1 MKNYTTTD
9 TSKKLLTTLLAIFL
23 VLGVTYT
30 QVSFSTLLQEQAV
43 GPDGLRRCSS
53 VEVNAIR
60 QLNNPG
66 LPSIQVFEEWL
77 APKIAE
83 YKAEK
88 NKGPEK
94 NLVIQIPVVIHIL
107 HNGEPIGTAPNI
119 TDAQAL
125 SQIQVLNE
133 DFRKVFGSRGYNE
146 NPVGADLE
154 IEFVMAQTAPDG
166 SATNGI
172 NRRNINQ
179 DGVTVDDLENT
190 IKPATIWEAT
200 EYMNMW
206 SVKFVTPDDS
216 TLGYA
221 QFPEGSGLA
230 GLPTSGE
237 SSTTDGVVIRY
248 QSFGTSDLDDGTFI
262 LDAPYD
268 LGRTA
273 THEVGH
279 WIGLRHI
286 WGDGLGCNLGAPIPG
301 CSCSEDDFCE
311 DTPNSDMANYG
322 CPEDKTSP
330 CDLPNAPTADMVE
343 NYMDYSDDP
352 CMNIFTQDQK
362 TRARTVML
370 NSPRRMELPFS
381 PALFPPQ
388 SYVAFTT
395 ARSSVSE
402 GSSCNVRQVAV
413 GLEISKIPTGTVTV
427 TVAVV
432 GGSADGD
439 DYELTNNT
447 IIFSSETSTSAN
459 LLVSIQED
467 SNIETLESIN
477 LEIIDVS
484 GAGVAA
490 NYRQEHT
497 LFLADDDDPPL
508 LAGWQ
513 PNVTLFQEGFSAGL
527 GSWTQQSIGGANV
540 TWVAGSPMTGLVQSV
555 YISRT
560 DLPGNLHSYDGMT
573 GANVMLIS
581 PLIDASSFSNLELS
595 FDYVC
600 FGEQDATSGDLFD
613 YGTVLFSTDNGQNWT
628 LIGEPLV
635 NEPMATDMS
644 LALPAA
650 ANGCANLRLAFRW
663 ENDELVALDPPLNI
677 DNVRLRGSSRAP
689 VSVQEEVNTSN
700 PPAYDFGPFATLNVY
715 DPNSGR
721 LLMILENESDFD
733 FGCTQVTIDRSRTS
747 AGANAVTFWNN
758 QTSDALAAKTFQV
771 ITENIPNTFQLVTA
785 RMYFTQA
792 EIIAWEIATGRSRT
806 QMQIVT
812 VADHPISAV
821 NSTNFGDFT
830 IALEPTLYGTFN
842 TSNITLE
849 AQLNTFLN
857 VGLGAGVAGSPLPV
871 NLVSF
876 EARLQENTRT
886 QLQWVTAG
894 EVDNDYFTVEHSTN
908 GRDFTVIGEQKGAG
922 DIDQEKSYQF
932 YHDQPQ
938 AGQNYYRLTQ
948 YDYSGE
954 FTYSPIKIV
963 ARTMSEMQVKAYP
976 NPVRS
981 NLTITPLA
989 TVLSDFEVRILDT
1002 RGGIVQNL
1010 TLSSGTSQTIDI
1022 SRLQPGIY
1030 FLNWRSA
1037 ASTGTTTI
1045 VKE

>member
-1 MKNYTTTD
+1 
-9 TSKKLLTTLLAIFL
+9 
-23 VLGVTYT
+23 
-30 QVSFSTLLQEQAV
+30 
-43 GPDGLRRCSS
+43 
-53 VEVNAIR
+53 VNAIR
-60 QLNNPG
+60 QLNNPNI
-66 LPSIQVFEEWL
+66 PSIQAFEEWL

-83 YKAEK
+83 YKTEK
-88 NKGPEK
+88 NNGPEK
-94 NLVIQIPVVIHIL
+94 NLVIQIPVVVHIL

-119 TDAQAL
+119 TDAQVL
-125 SQIQVLNE
+125 SQIQVMNE
-133 DFRKVFGSRGYNE
+133 DFRKAFGSRGYND

-154 IEFVMAQTAPDG
+154 IEFVMAKTAPDG
-166 SATNGI
+166 TATNGI

-206 SVKFVTPDDS
+206 SVKFVAPDDS

-221 QFPEGSGLA
+221 QFPEGSGLE

-237 SSTTDGVVIRY
+237 EATTDGVVIRY

-286 WGDGLGCNLGAPIPG
+286 WGDGLGCNLGLPIPG

-330 CDLPNAPTADMVE
+330 CNLIEDPMADPTSDMVE

-352 CMNIFTQDQK
+352 CMNIFTEDQK

-388 SYVAFTT
+388 AYVAFSTSS
-395 ARSSVSE
+395 SSVTE
-402 GSSCNVRQVAV
+402 GSSCNTRQVAV
-413 GLEISKIPTGTVTV
+413 ALEISKQPAGNVTV

-439 DYELTNNT
+439 DYELINNT
-447 IIFSSETSTSAN
+447 IVFSSGTSTTAN
-459 LLVSIQED
+459 LLVAIQED

-477 LEIIDVS
+477 LEITNVS
-484 GAGVAA
+484 GSGVAA

-497 LFLADDDDPPL
+497 LLLADDDYAPT
-508 LAGWQ
+508 LAGLQ

-527 GSWTQQSIGGANV
+527 GSWTQQSIGSPNV
-540 TWVAGSPMTGLVQSV
+540 VWVAGSPMTGLPQSA

-573 GANVMLIS
+573 GASVMLIS
-581 PLIDASSFSNLELS
+581 PTIDASSFRNIELS
-595 FDYVC
+595 FDFVC
-600 FGEQDATSGDLFD
+600 FGEQDATSGDIFD
-613 YGTVLFSTDNGQNWT
+613 YGAVLFSSDNGQSWT
-628 LIGEPLV
+628 VISEPLV
-635 NEPMATDMS
+635 NEPLATDLS
-644 LALPAA
+644 LDLPAA

-663 ENDELVALDPPLNI
+663 ENDDLVAFDPPLNI
-677 DNVRLRGSSRAP
+677 DNIRLRGSSRAP
-689 VSVQEEVNTSN
+689 VSVQEEVNTGN
-700 PPAYDFGPFATLNVY
+700 PPAYNFGPFTTLNVY
-715 DPNSGR
+715 DPISGR
-721 LLMILENESDFD
+721 LLMTLENESDFD
-733 FGCTQVTIDRSRTS
+733 FGCTAVTIDRSRNS
-747 AGANAVTFWNN
+747 AGANAVAFWNN
-758 QTSDALAAKTFQV
+758 QSSDALAAKTFRV
-771 ITENIPNTFQLVTA
+771 VTENIPSTSQLVTA

-792 EIIAWEIATGRSRT
+792 EIIAWEMATGRSRT
-806 QMQIVT
+806 QLQIVT
-812 VADHPISAV
+812 VADNPINTV
-821 NSTNFGDFT
+821 NSSNFGDFT
-830 IALEPTLYGTFN
+830 IALEPTLSGTFN

-849 AQLNTFLN
+849 AQLGTFLN
-857 VGLGAGVAGSPLPV
+857 IGLGAGVAGSPLPV

-876 EARLQENTRT
+876 EARLEGNAKT

-894 EVDNDYFTVEHSTN
+894 EVNNDYFAIEHSTN
-908 GRDFTVIGEQKGAG
+908 GRDFLMIGSAQGAG
-922 DIDQEKSYQF
+922 DFDQEKSYQF
-932 YHDQPQ
+932 YHEQPQ
-938 AGQNYYRLTQ
+938 FGQNYYRLVQ

-954 FTYSPIKIV
+954 FAYSPIRIV
-963 ARTMSEMQVKAYP
+963 ERNVADVQVKTYP
-976 NPVRS
+976 NPVKS
-981 NLTITPLA
+981 NLMITPFA
-989 TVLSDFEVRILDT
+989 SSDISDFEVMILDT
-1002 RGGIVQNL
+1002 RGGIIQNL
-1010 TLSSGTSQTIDI
+1010 TLLSGVTQTIDV
-1022 SRLQPGIY
+1022 SSLQPGTY
-1030 FLNWRSA
+1030 FLKWRSNE
-1037 ASTGTTTI
+1037 STGTETI
-1045 VKE
+1045 VIIH